1 LDTDCQSTAFVVGL
15 GNPGPEYRDT
25 RHNVGFRVVEEL
37 VQRWDGGSGRM
48 AFSGRLFDARVRRRD
63 RQRRV
68 MLLEPLTYMNRSGQA
83 VAELVGFFKALPADV
98 LVVLDDLALP
108 PGQLR
113 LRADGSS
120 GGHKGLASVLES
132 LGTQAV
138 ARLRIGIGSLPPQM
152 DGADYVLQAFAKGE
166 REAVQQAVHE
176 AGDAVEDWLFDGM
189 DAAMER
195 HNRRPADQAG

>member
-1 LDTDCQSTAFVVGL
+1 MDTDCQSTAFVVGL

-37 VQRWDGGSGRM
+37 VRRWDGGSGKTV
-48 AFSGRLFDARVRRRD
+48 FSGWLFDARVRRGQRE
-63 RQRRV
+63 RRV

-83 VAELVGFFKALPADV
+83 VAELAGFYKALPADV

-120 GGHKGLASVLES
+120 GGHKGLDSVLES

-138 ARLRIGIGSLPPQM
+138 PRLRIGIGSPPPQM
-152 DGADYVLQAFAKGE
+152 DSADYVLQAFAKGE

-176 AGDAVEDWLFDGM
+176 AGDTVEDWLFDGI

-195 HNRRPADQAG
+195 HNRRPADQAP

>member
-1 LDTDCQSTAFVVGL
+1 
-15 GNPGPEYRDT
+15 
-25 RHNVGFRVVEEL
+25 
-37 VQRWDGGSGRM
+37 
-48 AFSGRLFDARVRRRD
+48 
-63 RQRRV
+63 